1 MPEVRERD
9 VYNALLKFKGEGS
22 IEIGEAEI
30 RLSLAPVDVHTVG
43 RPDSILWLEVSL
55 GLFGQDLKLRIP
67 VPIEAEKNGIADAM
81 DDLEGFVARGQYIAE
96 IPMLVVAEAGYGR
109 REVRRDFPVEFT
121 LTQIPVRRL
130 KE

>member
-30 RLSLAPVDVHTVG
+30 HLSLTPVDVHTVG